1 FDSFKR
7 STTPRY
13 RLLLDNGHEP
23 PGPERPGQGPEGAS
37 RIETLVESRKVIS
50 RLHAHSSYNQLHTR
64 CFDESNTKSIS
75 MLCAKF
81 YPYVKFCGDCQVISH
96 GRVMGHGKLSTLS
109 LIDPVVR
116 SPKTYEYRS
125 FSAVVFRAKR
135 G

>member
-81 YPYVKFCGDCQVISH
+81 HPHVKFCGDCQVISH
-96 GRVMGHGKLSTLS
+96 GRVMGHWKFKYFIIDRPSRTL
-109 LIDPVVR
+109 
-116 SPKTYEYRS
+116 PKNLRIQEF
-125 FSAVVFRAKR
+125 FSSCFS